1 MMTTA
6 RPRIQSRYVR
16 RFDDLVTREKV
27 YEQTSAKRHKKCN
40 LQGMKPGKAVFILFM
55 FLALDKSMAFAGK
68 PHALKG
74 VVITPDGTM
83 VPEFTVTIRPVLD
96 KPQLIRRKHFKNG
109 EFTLEGLIH
118 SKYRIT
124 ITAPLL
130 VGVKLDVDF
139 GKEAVAT
146 EHRIAILHH
155 PRSGPN
161 LTTEEP
167 GYAISSKAIQ
177 QKIPDVAREAYQR
190 GAYLHREGL
199 LEEALV
205 EYGRAL
211 RHYPQYIQA
220 LGDLGTIYLLYNR
233 PDSALAYLRRALE
246 VDGANTAIRLNA
258 AIALMTRGD
267 YAEAVSQLETV
278 RRAEPTNSLP
288 MYYMAKLQYLQRKYR
303 EAERTLR
310 QALKENPALLDGWL
324 LLVDISIE
332 QKDYPTAREGL
343 LRLRDAMNN
352 RLFSRFV
359 DEQLSTLGS

>member
-1 MMTTA
+1 L
-6 RPRIQSRYVR
+6 
-16 RFDDLVTREKV
+16 DDLVTGEKV
-27 YEQTSAKRHKKCN
+27 YGQTSAKRHKKCN
-40 LQGMKPGKAVFILFM
+40 LQRMKLAKAVFIFCVL
-55 FLALDKSMAFAGK
+55 LLPDIAAAFGDK
-68 PHALKG
+68 PHTLKG

-96 KPQLIRRKHFKNG
+96 KPELIRRKHFKNG
-109 EFTLEGLIH
+109 EFTLEGLTH
-118 SKYRIT
+118 AKYRIM

-139 GKEAVAT
+139 GKHPAAI

-167 GYAISSKAIQ
+167 GYAISSKAME
-177 QKIPDVAREAYQR
+177 QKIPDAAREAYQR
-190 GAYLHREGL
+190 GMYLHREGH

-211 RHYPQYIQA
+211 RHYPQYIQV

-246 VDGANTAIRLNA
+246 VDGANSAIRLNVA
-258 AIALMTRGD
+258 VALMTRGD
-267 YAEAVSQLETV
+267 YAEAGNQLEAV
-278 RRAEPTNSLP
+278 RRAEPGNSLR
-288 MYYMAKLQYLQRKYR
+288 MYYTARLQYLQRKYGQ
-303 EAERTLR
+303 AEQTLR
-310 QALKENPALLDGWL
+310 QALEENPALLDGWL
-324 LLVDISIE
+324 LLVDIATE
-332 QKDYPTAREGL
+332 QKDYATAREGL
-343 LRLRDAMNN
+343 LHLRDAMNN